1 VVTYLF
7 MNTRL
12 LLSFIAV
19 LMFSPIQVALSNPN
33 CENELVSAEE
43 IISHIRYLA
52 SDELGGR
59 MSGTAGADKAAE
71 YISSQFKKAGLK
83 PLGDD
88 NTYFQKFSFTKDIK
102 LGEQN
107 KLEFEI
113 YKSKT
118 ELELGHDFYTL
129 SLSSSGEF
137 SGEVVFAGY
146 GISAPELE
154 YDDYEGTY
162 VKDKIVLVLRYT
174 PEGYDPES
182 PFSDYAALRYKAMN
196 AREKGAKAIIFVTPY
211 SQDEEED
218 LTLVGRDFSYSDS
231 GIQSLILKR
240 EKAEELLLNSGTD
253 LKKLEQNLA
262 DKNNSSFLIP
272 ITKAAIKTELIEEK
286 GESSNVIGLLEGSDP
301 ILKNEFVVI
310 GAHYDH
316 IGLGERGSRAKKDS
330 TAGSIHNGA
339 DDNASGV
346 AGLIELSEFFSCE
359 KESLKRSL
367 IFIAFSAEELGLIGA
382 SYYVDNP
389 KVPLDKTVAMINMDM
404 IGRLDEDKLTIFGVG
419 SSPEWGGLIND
430 SNSDYN
436 FEISLNNSG
445 FAPSDQSVFFAK
457 KIPVLHFFTGLHD
470 DYHTPGDDWG
480 KINSK
485 GQQKVL
491 SLMADIIQELNT
503 QQDKVAF
510 SNVEEPKKGSSKFN
524 VYLGT
529 IPDYSNQIE
538 GVKLMGVREGS
549 PAQKAGLLDDDT
561 IVQFNGVSI
570 KNIYDYVYALGDSK
584 PGIPTSLVVLR
595 NYKLLSL
602 IIVPEPRSEESN

>member
-1 VVTYLF
+1 

-52 SDELGGR
+52 SDDLKGR
-59 MSGTAGADKAAE
+59 MSGTPGAEMAAK
-71 YISSQFKKAGLK
+71 YISSQFKNAGLK
-83 PLGDD
+83 ALGDND
-88 NTYFQKFSFTKDIK
+88 SYYQKFSFTK
-102 LGEQN
+102 GV
-107 KLEFEI
+107 
-113 YKSKT
+113 
-118 ELELGHDFYTL
+118 ELGVYNSLEIVSDKTKTVFKSGKDFNTL
-129 SLSSSGEF
+129 SFSSSGEVD
-137 SGEVVFAGY
+137 GKLVFAGY

-154 YDDYEGTY
+154 YDDYQGLD
-162 VKDKIVLVLRYT
+162 VRDKVVLVLRYT
-174 PEGYDPES
+174 PEGYDAQS
-182 PFSDYAALRYKAMN
+182 PFYNFAALRYKALN

-211 SQDEEED
+211 SQEEEQD
-218 LTLVGRDFSYSDS
+218 LTSIGIDFSYSDS
-231 GIQSLILKR
+231 GIQSLIMR
-240 EKAEELLLNSGTD
+240 RNKAEELLLKTGKT
-253 LKKLEQNLA
+253 LKNLEENLA
-262 DKNNSSFLIP
+262 KKENSSFIFAN
-272 ITKAAIKTELIEEK
+272 TRAKIKSEVIEEQ
-286 GESSNVIGLLEGSDP
+286 GESSNVIGLIEGSDP
-301 ILKNEFVVI
+301 ILKNEFIVI

-316 IGLGERGSRAKKDS
+316 IGLGERNSRSDDPNN
-330 TAGSIHNGA
+330 SIHNGA

-346 AGLIELSEFFSCE
+346 AGVIELAEFFSCR

-367 IFIAFSAEELGLIGA
+367 VFIAFSAEELGLIGA

-470 DYHTPGDDWG
+470 DYHTPGDDWE

-491 SLMADIIQELNT
+491 SLMADIIVDLDS
-503 QQDKVAF
+503 QQHRVAF
-510 SNVEEPKKGSSKFN
+510 SNVEEPKKVSSKFN

-584 PGIPTSLVVLR
+584 PGIPTSLVVIR

-602 IIVPEPRSEESN
+602 VIVPEPRSQESN

>member
-1 VVTYLF
+1 MSRKLILYLVLV
-7 MNTRL
+7 L
-12 LLSFIAV
+12 LLSPAKLV
-19 LMFSPIQVALSNPN
+19 FSIPN
-33 CENELVSAEE
+33 CENEQLTSEN

-154 YDDYEGTY
+154 YDDYEGIY

-174 PEGYDPES
+174 PEDYDPES
-182 PFSDYAALRYKAMN
+182 PFYDYAALRYKAMN

-218 LTLVGRDFSYSDS
+218 LTLVGRDFSYSNS
-231 GIQSLILKR
+231 GIQSLIITR
-240 EKAEELLLNSGTD
+240 ERAEEMLLKTGKT
-253 LKKLEQNLA
+253 LKNLEENLA
-262 DKNNSSFLIP
+262 KKENSSFIFAN
-272 ITKAAIKTELIEEK
+272 TRAKIKSEVIEEQ
-286 GESSNVIGLLEGSDP
+286 GESSNVIGLIEGSDP

-382 SYYVDNP
+382 SYYVDSP

-404 IGRLDEDKLTIFGVG
+404 IGRLDKDKLTVFGVG
-419 SSPEWGGLIND
+419 SSPRWKDLINNL
-430 SNSDYN
+430 SSDFN

-457 KIPVLHFFTGLHD
+457 KIPVLHFFTGLHA
-470 DYHTPGDDWG
+470 DYHTPSDDWE
-480 KINSK
+480 KINPA
-485 GQQKVL
+485 GERKVL
-491 SLMADIIQELNT
+491 ELISELIVKLDSSQE
-503 QQDKVAF
+503 KIAF
-510 SNVEEPKKGSSKFN
+510 SDVIEPKKGSSKFK

-529 IPDYSNQIE
+529 IPDYSNQVE
-538 GVKLMGVREGS
+538 GVKLMGVKGGS
-549 PAQKAGLLDDDT
+549 PADKAGILGDDT

-602 IIVPEPRSEESN
+602 IIVPEPRSQESN

>member
-1 VVTYLF
+1 MSRKLILYLVLV
-7 MNTRL
+7 L
-12 LLSFIAV
+12 LLSPAKLV
-19 LMFSPIQVALSNPN
+19 FSIPN
-33 CENELVSAEE
+33 CENEQLTAEN

-71 YISSQFKKAGLK
+71 YISSQFKKAGLE

-113 YKSKT
+113 DKSKT
-118 ELELGHDFYTL
+118 ELELEQDFYTL

-154 YDDYEGTY
+154 YDDYEAIY

-182 PFSDYAALRYKAMN
+182 PFYDYSALRYKAMN
-196 AREKGAKAIIFVTPY
+196 AREKGAKAIIFVTPH

-218 LTLVGRDFSYSDS
+218 LTSVGRDFSYSDS

-253 LKKLEQNLA
+253 LKELEQKLA

-272 ITKAAIKTELIEEK
+272 TTKAAIKTELIEEE

-301 ILKNEFVVI
+301 ILKNEFIVI

-316 IGLGERGSRAKKDS
+316 IGLGERDSRAKKDS
-330 TAGSIHNGA
+330 TEGSIHNGA

-367 IFIAFSAEELGLIGA
+367 VFIAFSAEELGLIGA
-382 SYYVDNP
+382 SYYVDSP

-404 IGRLDEDKLTIFGVG
+404 IGRLDKDKLTVFGVG
-419 SSPEWGGLIND
+419 SSPEWKDLINNL
-430 SNSDYN
+430 SSDFN

-457 KIPVLHFFTGLHD
+457 KIPVLHFFTGLHA
-470 DYHTPGDDWG
+470 DYHTPSDDWE
-480 KINSK
+480 KINPA
-485 GQQKVL
+485 GERKVL
-491 SLMADIIQELNT
+491 ELISELVVKLDSSQE
-503 QQDKVAF
+503 KIAF
-510 SNVEEPKKGSSKFN
+510 SDVLEPKKGSSKFK

-529 IPDYSNQIE
+529 IPDYSNQVE
-538 GVKLMGVREGS
+538 GVKLMGVKGGS
-549 PAQKAGLLDDDT
+549 PADKAGILGDDT
-561 IVQFNGVSI
+561 IVQFNGLEI
-570 KNIYDYVYALGDSK
+570 KNIYDYVYALGKSK

-595 NYKLLSL
+595 NFKPLSL
-602 IIVPEPRSEESN
+602 IIVPEPG

>member
-1 VVTYLF
+1 MSRKLILYLVLV
-7 MNTRL
+7 L
-12 LLSFIAV
+12 LLSPAKLV
-19 LMFSPIQVALSNPN
+19 FSIPN
-33 CENELVSAEE
+33 CENEQLTAEN

-71 YISSQFKKAGLK
+71 YISSQFKKAGLE

-88 NTYFQKFSFTKDIK
+88 NTYFQKFSFTKDIR

-113 YKSKT
+113 DKSKT
-118 ELELGHDFYTL
+118 ELELEQDFYTL
-129 SLSSSGEF
+129 SLSSGGEF

-154 YDDYEGTY
+154 YDDYEGIY

-182 PFSDYAALRYKAMN
+182 PFYDYSALRYKAMN
-196 AREKGAKAIIFVTPY
+196 AREKGAKAIIFVTPH

-240 EKAEELLLNSGTD
+240 EKAEELLLNSDTD
-253 LKKLEQNLA
+253 LKKLEQKLA

-272 ITKAAIKTELIEEK
+272 TTKAAIKTELIEEE

-301 ILKNEFVVI
+301 ILKNEFIVI

-316 IGLGERGSRAKKDS
+316 IGLGERDSRAKKGS
-330 TAGSIHNGA
+330 TEGSIHNGA

-367 IFIAFSAEELGLIGA
+367 VFIAFSAEELGLIGA
-382 SYYVDNP
+382 SYYIDSP

-404 IGRLDEDKLTIFGVG
+404 IGRLDKDKLTVFGVG
-419 SSPEWGGLIND
+419 SSPEWKNLINNL
-430 SNSDYN
+430 SSDFN
-436 FEISLNNSG
+436 FKISLNNSG

-457 KIPVLHFFTGLHD
+457 KIPVLHFFTGLHA
-470 DYHTPGDDWG
+470 DYHTPSDDWE
-480 KINSK
+480 KINPA
-485 GQQKVL
+485 GERKVL
-491 SLMADIIQELNT
+491 ELISELVVKLDSSQE
-503 QQDKVAF
+503 KIAF
-510 SNVEEPKKGSSKFN
+510 SDVLEPKRGSSKFK

-529 IPDYSNQIE
+529 IPDYSNQAE
-538 GVKLMGVREGS
+538 GVKLMGVKGGS
-549 PAQKAGLLDDDT
+549 PADKAGILGDDI
-561 IVQFNGVSI
+561 IVQFNGLEI
-570 KNIYDYVYALGDSK
+570 KNIYDYVYALGKSK

-595 NYKLLSL
+595 NFKPLSL
-602 IIVPEPRSEESN
+602 IIVPEPR

>member
-1 VVTYLF
+1 MSRKLVLYFVLV
-7 MNTRL
+7 L
-12 LLSFIAV
+12 ILSPAKLVYSI
-19 LMFSPIQVALSNPN
+19 LH
-33 CENELVSAEE
+33 CENEQLTPES

-52 SDELGGR
+52 SDELEGR
-59 MSGTAGADKAAE
+59 MSGTPGADKAAE
-71 YISSQFKKAGLK
+71 YISSEFKKAGLK

-88 NTYFQKFSFTKDIK
+88 NSYFQKFSFTKGIT

-113 YKSKT
+113 DKLKT
-118 ELELGHDFYTL
+118 DLKLGHDFYTL
-129 SLSSSGEF
+129 SFSSSGQF

-154 YDDYEGTY
+154 YDDYKGIY
-162 VKDKIVLVLRYT
+162 VRDKIVLVLRYT
-174 PEGYDPES
+174 PEGYDAES
-182 PFSDYAALRYKAMN
+182 PFYDYAALRYKAMN

-218 LTLVGRDFSYSDS
+218 LTSIGRDLSYSDS

-240 EKAEELLLNSGTD
+240 EKAQELLLNSGTN

-272 ITKAAIKTELIEEK
+272 ITKAVIKTELIEEK

-301 ILKNEFVVI
+301 VLKNEFIVI

-316 IGLGERGSRAKKDS
+316 IGLGQRDSRANNNK
-330 TAGSIHNGA
+330 TEGGIHNGA

-346 AGLIELSEFFSCE
+346 AGLIELSEFFSCRE
-359 KESLKRSL
+359 KPLKKSLV
-367 IFIAFSAEELGLIGA
+367 FIAFSAEELGLIGA

-389 KVPLDKTVAMINMDM
+389 KVPLDKTIAMINMDM
-404 IGRLDEDKLTIFGVG
+404 IGRLDKDKLTVFGVG
-419 SSPEWGGLIND
+419 SSPGWKELVNEANTGF
-430 SNSDYN
+430 N

-457 KIPVLHFFTGLHD
+457 KIPVLHFFTGLHA
-470 DYHTPGDDWG
+470 DYHAPSDDWE
-480 KINSK
+480 KINPA
-485 GQQKVL
+485 GERKVL
-491 SLMADIIQELNT
+491 KLISEIIFELNSA
-503 QQDKVAF
+503 QEKIAF
-510 SNVEEPKKGSSKFN
+510 SDVIEPKKGSSKFN

-529 IPDYSNQIE
+529 IPDYSNQVE
-538 GVKLMGVREGS
+538 GVKLMGVRGGS
-549 PAQKAGLLDDDT
+549 PADKAGILGDDI
-561 IVQFNGVSI
+561 IVQFNGLEI
-570 KNIYDYVYALGDSK
+570 KNIYDYVYALGKSK
-584 PGIPTSLVVLR
+584 AGVPTSLVVLR

-602 IIVPEPRSEESN
+602 IIIPEPR